1 MFGIFKKRSEYDK
14 LYAQYEKLLA
24 ESHRLSTVDRAAS
37 DEKAM
42 EAYLISKKLDVM
54 KP

>member
-37 DEKAM
+37 DAKAL
-42 EAYLISKKLDVM
+42 EADVIAKKLDGM